1 MYLFILTFTYCFNLD
16 SHRNFI
22 SKVTQCYQSQ
32 IEFSGSSDDFNATFI
47 ASSLDKVWSKTLEFE
62 VSISTKHKSI
72 ILFIFFSYSF
82 CDPK

>member
-47 ASSLDKVWSKTLEFE
+47 ASSLDKV
-62 VSISTKHKSI
+62 
-72 ILFIFFSYSF
+72 
-82 CDPK
+82 